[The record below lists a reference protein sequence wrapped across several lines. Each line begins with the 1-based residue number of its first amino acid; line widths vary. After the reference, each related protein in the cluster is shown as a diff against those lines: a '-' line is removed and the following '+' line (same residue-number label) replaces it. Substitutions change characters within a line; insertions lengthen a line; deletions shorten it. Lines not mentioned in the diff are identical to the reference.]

1 LGQQLVVPLR
11 GFGQP
16 IVRDHEC
23 ALLSMTGAD
32 TSAAKRLFGI
42 SFISAYALENEDDT
56 VETRIG
62 PENARC

>member
-1 LGQQLVVPLR
+1 MR
-11 GFGQP
+11 
-16 IVRDHEC
+16 

-32 TSAAKRLFGI
+32 SSAAKRLFGI